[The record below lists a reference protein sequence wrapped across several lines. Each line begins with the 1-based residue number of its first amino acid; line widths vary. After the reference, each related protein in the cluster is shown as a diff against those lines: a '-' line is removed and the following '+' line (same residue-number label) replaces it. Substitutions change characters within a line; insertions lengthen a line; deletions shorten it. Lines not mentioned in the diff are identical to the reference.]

1 MTNKNEQICLD
12 LMRAETEGEIIGILR
27 DAGVWDVPE
36 AWSVFGGMQN
46 NFSTIGNQ
54 QGEPVAALIE
64 KLVNSTDAR
73 LVGECLAAGIDPTD
87 AELAPPTAAD
97 AIHQFFGRSLDEW
110 TDSEMLNEARQINLT
125 ASGAVP
131 ADGDPSITIADAG
144 EGQEPDRFAET
155 FLSLN
160 SANKVNIPFVQ
171 GKFNMGGTGALQFCG
186 TQHNLQLIVS
196 RRRPELV
203 SANAPD
209 RDRQWGFTIVR
220 RRDPEG
226 TMRSSVYEY
235 LAPGGKILA
244 FAASSLP
251 IFPDER
257 PEDSDR
263 PIPYGVDAPW
273 GTLIKLYS
281 YRIDGDRSAII
292 GRSGLIRRVEA
303 MMPRAMLPV
312 RFVDA
317 RYARHSGMSAFGVE
331 TRLERER
338 DKVLEPNFPVSGSIS
353 VGGVSLKVSVYA
365 FGPDRVKTYRPSAR
379 SAVVFLV
386 NGQTHASFGTAFFR
400 RNNVRKSYIAND
412 LFVSVDCTP
421 LEGRAR
427 EDLFLNSR
435 DRMREGDLKVA
446 IENEL
451 AEFLRGHPSLDS
463 LNQARREALISK
475 KVSEQRGTSEQ
486 IATRLLNNDRE
497 LRKLLLEGG
506 SIDTTPIVTP
516 EAQEF
521 VGKKFPTF
529 FNLTTPKRRDE
540 AISTSV
546 AKGSRVLLGFQTDAE
561 NEYFSRKREPGRWR
575 VTELVTGEDVS
586 HLFSD
591 RGPSEGTWYCWSNSL
606 SAQFEVDDEIV
617 LRIEVEDDAP
627 TRLIPFTV
635 DVHVLIKSQPSKS
648 GGNGTTKRRKQ
659 SGLKLPR
666 VIPVWEQAA
675 DGRVTWADMI
685 EQRISF
691 DGATV
696 VEVRESDDPE
706 SPGGFDI
713 YLNMDNDNI
722 VRQRRQSVADVPLLD
737 ALWES
742 AYVLLTLSILR
753 DHAAHSQDGGSEG
766 GYDDS
771 ASEFVL
777 RTTRSIAPVIA
788 LMRDLL
794 MTIDSAPSDEPE

>member
-1 MTNKNEQICLD
+1 MTDKNKTLCLD
-12 LMRAETEGEIIGILR
+12 LMHAETEGEIIGILR

-54 QGEPVAALIE
+54 QGEPIAALVE

-73 LVGECLAAGIDPTD
+73 LVGACLAAGIDPTD
-87 AELAPPTAAD
+87 EELAPPTAAA
-97 AIHQFFGRSLDEW
+97 AIRQFFGRPLDEW
-110 TDSEMLNEARQINLT
+110 TDSEMLDQARQITLT

-144 EGQEPDRFAET
+144 EGQEPDRFPET

-203 SANAPD
+203 SANSSE

-220 RRDPEG
+220 RRDPAG

-235 LAPGGKILA
+235 LAPGGKVLA
-244 FAASSLP
+244 FSAPSLP

-263 PIPYGVDAPW
+263 PLPYGVEVPW

-292 GRSGLIRRVEA
+292 GRSGLVRRVEA

-312 RFVDA
+312 RFVEA

-365 FGPDRVKTYRPSAR
+365 FGPERVKTYRPSAR

-435 DRMREGDLKVA
+435 DRMREGDLKVE

-451 AEFLRGHPSLDS
+451 AEFLREHPALDS

-486 IATRLLNNDRE
+486 IATRLLRDDRE

-506 SIDTTPIVTP
+506 SIGPPVVVKP
-516 EAQEF
+516 EPREF
-521 VGKKFPTF
+521 IGKRFHTF
-529 FNLTTPKRRDE
+529 FDLTSPKERE
-540 AISTSV
+540 GVIATSV
-546 AKGSRVLLGFQTDAE
+546 AKGSRILFEFRTDAE
-561 NEYFSRKREPGRWR
+561 NEYFSRKQDPGRWR
-575 VTELVTGEDVS
+575 VTELVTEEDVS
-586 HLFSD
+586 HMFSD
-591 RGPSEGTWYCWSNSL
+591 RGPSEGVWNCWSNSL
-606 SAQFEVDDEIV
+606 SAQFEVDDEIM

-627 TRLIPFTV
+627 TRLDPFVV
-635 DVHVLIKSQPSKS
+635 DVRVQIKRQPSKP
-648 GGNGTTKRRKQ
+648 GGNGKKRR
-659 SGLKLPR
+659 GLKLPR
-666 VIPVWEQAA
+666 VIPVWEQAS
-675 DGRVTWADMI
+675 DGRVTWADMT
-685 EQRISF
+685 EQGISF

-696 VEVRESDDPE
+696 VEVRESDDAE

-722 VRQRRQSVADVPLLD
+722 VRRRRQSIADVPLLD

-753 DHAAHSQDGGSEG
+753 DHAAHEQDEVGDS
-766 GYDDS
+766 GYSDT
-771 ASEFVL
+771 APEFVL
-777 RTTRSIAPVIA
+777 RATRSIAPVIA

-794 MTIDSAPSDEPE
+794 MTIDAAPSDEPG

>member
-1 MTNKNEQICLD
+1 MTDQNRTLCLN
-12 LMRAETEGEIIGILR
+12 LMHAEAEEEIIRILR
-27 DAGVWDVPE
+27 DAGVWDAPE

-54 QGEPVAALIE
+54 QGEPIAALVE

-73 LVGECLAAGIDPTD
+73 LVGECLAAGIDPAD

-97 AIHQFFGRSLDEW
+97 AIRQFFGRPLDEW
-110 TDSEMLNEARQINLT
+110 TDSEMLDQARQINLT

-131 ADGDPSITIADAG
+131 ADGYPSITISDAG

-196 RRRPELV
+196 RRRPELL
-203 SANAPD
+203 NAAASD
-209 RDRQWGFTIVR
+209 RDLQWGFTIVR

-226 TMRSSVYEY
+226 AMRSSVYEY
-235 LAPGGKILA
+235 LAPDGVISA
-244 FAASSLP
+244 FSGESLP
-251 IFPDER
+251 IFPTER
-257 PEDSDR
+257 PEESDH
-263 PIPYGVDAPW
+263 PLPYGTDAPW

-292 GRSGLIRRVEA
+292 GRSGLVRRVEA

-317 RYARHSGMSAFGVE
+317 RYARHSGMTAFGVE

-338 DKVLEPNFPVSGSIS
+338 EKVLEPNFPVSGSIS

-446 IENEL
+446 IEQEL
-451 AEFLRGHPSLDS
+451 AEFLREQPALDS
-463 LNQARREALISK
+463 LNQARREALVSK

-486 IATRLLNNDRE
+486 IATRLLNEDRE

-506 SIDTTPIVTP
+506 SIDSTSIITP
-516 EAQEF
+516 EPQEF
-521 VGKKFPTF
+521 TGKKFPTF
-529 FNLTTPKRRDE
+529 FDLTSPKERDGE
-540 AISTSV
+540 ATTSV
-546 AKGSRVLLGFQTDAE
+546 AVGSRVLLEFQTDAE
-561 NEYFSRKREPGRWR
+561 NKYFSRKQEPGRWR

-586 HLFSD
+586 HMFSD
-591 RGPSEGTWYCWSNSL
+591 RGPSEGTWTCWSNSL
-606 SAQFEVDDEIV
+606 SGQFEVGDEIV
-617 LRIEVEDDAP
+617 LRLEVDDDSPARLAP
-627 TRLIPFTV
+627 FSV
-635 DVHVLIKSQPSKS
+635 DVHVQIKSRPSPP
-648 GGNGTTKRRKQ
+648 GNGTKKRRKQ
-659 SGLKLPR
+659 SGLKLPQ
-666 VIPVWEQAA
+666 VFPVWEQAA
-675 DGRVTWADMI
+675 EGRSTWADMI
-685 EQRISF
+685 EQGIPF
-691 DGATV
+691 DSSTV
-696 VEVRESDDPE
+696 VEVRESGDPK

-713 YLNMDNDNI
+713 YLNMDNVNI
-722 VRQRRQSVADVPLLD
+722 VRRRRESVADVPLLD

-742 AYVLLTLSILR
+742 AYILLTLSILR
-753 DHAAHSQDGGSEG
+753 DHATHSQDEGAEG

-771 ASEFVL
+771 APEFVL
-777 RTTRSIAPVIA
+777 RATRSIAPVIA

-794 MTIDSAPSDEPE
+794 MAIDAAPTDEPE